1 MERIKIE
8 DWDCYQYAKKRG
20 YEPLIDKRFVID
32 IDTRIDIQQL
42 LFGKG
47 HSPEENERFYRYC
60 WDIYPHVCAECCKPL
75 RQYSAV
81 YISHIKTRG
90 SHPQMA
96 HDVRN
101 VNILCFEHHSM
112 WENGNRERMRIYHGN
127 QRIIREL
134 MQDYNIGRKG

>member
-1 MERIKIE
+1 MGLLPIR
-8 DWDCYQYAKKRG
+8 KKRG
-20 YEPLIDKRFVID
+20 YEPLIDKRFIID
-32 IDTRIDIQQL
+32 IDTRIDIQQR

-81 YISHIKTRG
+81 YISHMKTRG
-90 SHPQMA
+90 SHSQMA

-112 WENGNRERMRIYHGN
+112 WESGNRERMRIYPGN
-127 QRIIREL
+127 QRIIKEL
-134 MQDYNIGRKG
+134 LQDYNVERK

>member
-32 IDTRIDIQQL
+32 IDTRIDIQQH

-47 HSPEENERFYRYC
+47 HSPEENEHFYRYC
-60 WDIYPHVCAECCKPL
+60 WDIYPHVCSECLKPL

-112 WENGNRERMRIYHGN
+112 WENGNRERMRIYPGN
-127 QRIIREL
+127 QRIIKEL
-134 MQDYNIGRKG
+134 LQDYNVERK

>member
-1 MERIKIE
+1 MEKIKIE

-20 YEPLIDKRFVID
+20 YEPLIDKRFIID
-32 IDTRIDIQQL
+32 IDTRIDIQQR

-60 WDIYPHVCAECCKPL
+60 WDIYPHVCSECLKPL

-90 SHPQMA
+90 SHPALA
-96 HDVRN
+96 HDCRN

-112 WENGNRERMRIYHGN
+112 WENGNRERMRIYPGN
-127 QRIIREL
+127 QRIIEEL
-134 MQDYNIGRKG
+134 INDYKGVF

>member
-20 YEPLIDKRFVID
+20 YEPLIDKRFIID
-32 IDTRIDIQQL
+32 IDTRIDIQQR

-90 SHPQMA
+90 SHPELS
-96 HDVRN
+96 HDCRN

-112 WENGNRERMRIYHGN
+112 WEDATTRKYMRIYPSNLRVIEIMKEEYGN
-127 QRIIREL
+127 
-134 MQDYNIGRKG
+134 

>member
-20 YEPLIDKRFVID
+20 YEPLIDKRFIID
-32 IDTRIDIQQL
+32 IDTRIDIQQR

-60 WDIYPHVCAECCKPL
+60 WNIYPHVCAECCKPL

-90 SHPQMA
+90 SHPALA
-96 HDVRN
+96 HDCRN

-112 WENGNRERMRIYHGN
+112 WENGNRERMRIYPGN

-134 MQDYNIGRKG
+134 LQDYNVERE

>member
-1 MERIKIE
+1 MEKIKIE

-20 YEPLIDKRFVID
+20 YEPLIDKRFIID
-32 IDTRIDIQQL
+32 IYTRIDIQQR

-60 WDIYPHVCAECCKPL
+60 WDIYPHVCSECLKPL

-90 SHPQMA
+90 SHPALA
-96 HDVRN
+96 HDCRN

-112 WENGNRERMRIYHGN
+112 WENGNRERMRIYPGN
-127 QRIIREL
+127 QRIIEEL
-134 MQDYNIGRKG
+134 INDYKGVF

>member
-20 YEPLIDKRFVID
+20 YEPLIDKRFIID
-32 IDTRIDIQQL
+32 IDTRIDIQQR

-60 WDIYPHVCAECCKPL
+60 WNIYPHVCAECCKPL

-90 SHPQMA
+90 SHPALA
-96 HDVRN
+96 HDCRN

-112 WENGNRERMRIYHGN
+112 WENGNRERMRIYPGN
-127 QRIIREL
+127 QRIIKEL
-134 MQDYNIGRKG
+134 LQDYNVERK

>member
-1 MERIKIE
+1 MEKIKIE

-20 YEPLIDKRFVID
+20 YEPLIDKRFIID
-32 IDTRIDIQQL
+32 IDTRIDIQQR

-47 HSPEENERFYRYC
+47 HSPEENDRFYRYC
-60 WDIYPHVCAECCKPL
+60 WDIYPHVCSECLKPL

-101 VNILCFEHHSM
+101 INILCFEHHNQ
-112 WENGNRERMRIYHGN
+112 WENGNRKHMRIYPGN
-127 QRIIREL
+127 QRIIEEL
-134 MQDYNIGRKG
+134 INDYKGVF

>member
-20 YEPLIDKRFVID
+20 YEPLIDKRFIID
-32 IDTRIDIQQL
+32 IDTRIDIQQR

-60 WDIYPHVCAECCKPL
+60 WDIYPHVCSECLKPL

-90 SHPQMA
+90 SHPALA
-96 HDVRN
+96 HDCRN

-112 WENGNRERMRIYHGN
+112 WENGNRERMRIYPGN
-127 QRIIREL
+127 QRIIEEL
-134 MQDYNIGRKG
+134 INDYKGVF